1 MKKRLLSFFLLLLP
15 LVASAAIEPYAVLS
29 SDGKTVTFYY
39 DENKASRGGIDIN
52 NQLLGLSK
60 DSPYGTATTAIIDA
74 SFANYWPTSTV
85 YWFCNCSNLTTIK
98 GMENLKT
105 DNVKRMD
112 GMFYNCSG
120 LTSLDVSGFKTDN
133 VTSMSSMFGGCSG
146 LTSLDVSGFK
156 TDNVTYMA
164 AMFYECSGLKSLD
177 VSGFKTENVTNMFN
191 MFYKCS
197 GLTSLDVSGFKT
209 DKVTDMGQMFMYCS
223 GLTSLDVSGF
233 KTDKVTYMR
242 FMFGVCSNLTSLD
255 VSGFNTENVTSM
267 AAMFHNC
274 RALTNLDVSGFKTD
288 NVTDMGEMFYDC
300 PGLTSLDVSGFKTD
314 NVTSM
319 SGMFDGCSGLT
330 SLDVSGFKTDNVT
343 KMSRMFYNCSGLT
356 SLDVSGFKTDNVTS
370 MNAMFAFCSGLTSL
384 DVSGFKTDNVTNM
397 GSMFYGCSALTTI
410 YASEENWS
418 TDKVTSS
425 SYMFSGCPKLVGG
438 NGTKYDASHTDK
450 EYARIDKPGAPGY
463 FTDIKGPQ
471 EDLKPIDGGVDFG
484 SEDSVIGED
493 TDLDGNVVG
502 NVYYNIA
509 PGNGGYNPVEGCIE
523 VTKPTSDEEMDN
535 LAGKDIFGE
544 DVSKHF
550 TGIVFKVP
558 AGSGS
563 ITVSAETVGSMVLKV
578 KIGRQEPFEMML
590 TSKNKVKIPYTVDK
604 PTYVY
609 IYAST
614 MDADASRRQGRAAA
628 GAQPCLKLYGIELA
642 VKKKKGDVN
651 GDGQVDVA
659 DIAAVIDRMAAATIP
674 DASASGTADVNG
686 DGQVDVA
693 DIAAI
698 IDQMAAN
705 ARQNKA
711 GEE

>member
-1 MKKRLLSFFLLLLP
+1 MKKRLLSFLLLLLP

-39 DENKASRGGIDIN
+39 DENKADRGGIDIN
-52 NQLLGLSK
+52 NRYHYK
-60 DSPYGTATTAIIDA
+60 TDSPYGTATTAIIDA
-74 SFANYWPTSTV
+74 SFANYRPTSTA
-85 YWFCNCSNLTTIK
+85 YWFEKCSNLTTIK

-105 DNVKRMD
+105 DNVKNMYS
-112 GMFYNCSG
+112 MFSGCSALTSLDVSGFKTDNVTDMGVMFSGCSGLTSLDVSGFKTDKVRNMNAMFFCCSG

-133 VTSMSSMFGGCSG
+133 VTSMS
-146 LTSLDVSGFK
+146 
-156 TDNVTYMA
+156 Y
-164 AMFYECSGLKSLD
+164 
-177 VSGFKTENVTNMFN
+177 
-191 MFYKCS
+191 
-197 GLTSLDVSGFKT
+197 
-209 DKVTDMGQMFMYCS
+209 
-223 GLTSLDVSGF
+223 
-233 KTDKVTYMR
+233 
-242 FMFGVCSNLTSLD
+242 
-255 VSGFNTENVTSM
+255 
-267 AAMFHNC
+267 
-274 RALTNLDVSGFKTD
+274 
-288 NVTDMGEMFYDC
+288 MFYDC
-300 PGLTSLDVSGFKTD
+300 ST
-314 NVTSM
+314 
-319 SGMFDGCSGLT
+319 
-330 SLDVSGFKTDNVT
+330 
-343 KMSRMFYNCSGLT
+343 
-356 SLDVSGFKTDNVTS
+356 
-370 MNAMFAFCSGLTSL
+370 
-384 DVSGFKTDNVTNM
+384 
-397 GSMFYGCSALTTI
+397 LTTI

-418 TDKVTSS
+418 TDKVTD
-425 SYMFSGCPKLVGG
+425 YGGNMFSGCTKLVGG

-484 SEDSVIGED
+484 GEDSTIGED

-523 VTKPTSDEEMDN
+523 VTKPTSDEEMDD

-590 TSKNKVKIPYTVDK
+590 TSKNKVKIPYSVDK

-614 MDADASRRQGRAAA
+614 MDADASRRQAANAA

-642 VKKKKGDVN
+642 VNKKKGDVN

-693 DIAAI
+693 DIATI

-705 ARQNKA
+705 ARQNEA

>member
-1 MKKRLLSFFLLLLP
+1 MKKRLLFILALLLP
-15 LVASAAIEPYAVLS
+15 MLASAAVEPYAVLS

-39 DENKASRGGIDIN
+39 DDHKASRGGIDIN
-52 NQLLGLSK
+52 NRYPGYNV
-60 DSPYGTATTAIIDA
+60 DSPYGTATIAIIDA
-74 SFANYWPTSTV
+74 SFASYRPTSTQC
-85 YWFCNCSNLTTIK
+85 WFYKCSNLTTIK

-105 DNVKRMD
+105 DNVTDMYR
-112 GMFYNCSG
+112 MFYGCSG

-133 VTSMSSMFGGCSG
+133 VTSMGSMFNGCSSLTSLDVSGFKTDNVTDMGLMFGGCSG

-156 TDNVTYMA
+156 TDNVKYMS
-164 AMFYECSGLKSLD
+164 AMFSGCS
-177 VSGFKTENVTNMFN
+177 
-191 MFYKCS
+191 C
-197 GLTSLDVSGFKT
+197 LTSLDVSGFKT
-209 DKVTDMGQMFMYCS
+209 DNVRDMSNMFMDCSGLTSLDVNGFKTDNVTNMTQMFCGCS
-223 GLTSLDVSGF
+223 SLTSLDVSGF
-233 KTDKVTYMR
+233 KTDNVRSMNN
-242 FMFGVCSNLTSLD
+242 MFLHCS
-255 VSGFNTENVTSM
+255 
-267 AAMFHNC
+267 A
-274 RALTNLDVSGFKTD
+274 
-288 NVTDMGEMFYDC
+288 
-300 PGLTSLDVSGFKTD
+300 LTSLDVSGFKTD
-314 NVTSM
+314 NVTDM
-319 SGMFDGCSGLT
+319 WCMFYGCSGLT
-330 SLDVSGFKTDNVT
+330 
-343 KMSRMFYNCSGLT
+343 
-356 SLDVSGFKTDNVTS
+356 
-370 MNAMFAFCSGLTSL
+370 
-384 DVSGFKTDNVTNM
+384 
-397 GSMFYGCSALTTI
+397 TI
-410 YASEENWS
+410 YANEENWS
-418 TDKVTSS
+418 TDNVTSS
-425 SYMFSGCPKLVGG
+425 DGMFSGCSKLVGG
-438 NGTKYDASHTDK
+438 NGTKYDASHTNK

-484 SEDSVIGED
+484 GEDSTIGED

-523 VTKPTSDEEMDN
+523 VTKPTSDEEMDD

-590 TSKNKVKIPYTVDK
+590 TSKNKVKIPYSVDK

-642 VKKKKGDVN
+642 VNKKKGDVN

-659 DIAAVIDRMAAATIP
+659 DIAAVIDQMAAATIP

-686 DGQVDVA
+686 DSQVDVA